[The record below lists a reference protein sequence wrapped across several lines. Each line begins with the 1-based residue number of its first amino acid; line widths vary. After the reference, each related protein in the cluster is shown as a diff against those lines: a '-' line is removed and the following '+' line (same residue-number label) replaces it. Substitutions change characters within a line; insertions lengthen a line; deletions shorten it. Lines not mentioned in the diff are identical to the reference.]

1 MNGIDCGLMVGQYG
15 IMRIGKMD
23 SIRIVNY
30 FCSLAPDIN
39 ELVLVD
45 GIRDGNDLI
54 IDYKIGLEYL
64 NGKCGSGSSGRIS
77 HST

>member
-1 MNGIDCGLMVGQYG
+1 MNGIRCGPMVGQYG
-15 IMRIGKMD
+15 IMRVGKMD

-30 FCSLAPDIN
+30 FCSLDSDTN
-39 ELVLVD
+39 ELILTD
-45 GIRDGNDLI
+45 GIRDKDDLI